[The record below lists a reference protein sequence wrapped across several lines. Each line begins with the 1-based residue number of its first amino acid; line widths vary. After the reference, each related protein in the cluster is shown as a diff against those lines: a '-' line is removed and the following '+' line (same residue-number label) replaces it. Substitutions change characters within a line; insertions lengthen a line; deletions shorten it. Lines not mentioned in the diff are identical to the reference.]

1 MLIDPSISLADF
13 EIGMCRME
21 RGVVLLKHFDL
32 TIRCITKIAIG
43 AIVAEINPFFI
54 SALRINSTF

>member
-1 MLIDPSISLADF
+1 
-13 EIGMCRME
+13 ME
-21 RGVVLLKHFDL
+21 RGVVLLKHFYL

-43 AIVAEINPFFI
+43 AIVAENNPFFI